1 MQTTAMRTTAMRTMT
16 PMRANEPEQFE
27 DRYRTLTCPL
37 NLAYPTRD
45 SGIDNTFPSVTLS

>member
-1 MQTTAMRTTAMRTMT
+1 MLQTMLQTMT
-16 PMRANEPEQFE
+16 PMQANEPTEFG

>member
-1 MQTTAMRTTAMRTMT
+1 MRTTVQTVLRTMT
-16 PMRANEPEQFE
+16 QMQANEPEQFG
-27 DRYRTLTCPL
+27 DRYRTLTRPL